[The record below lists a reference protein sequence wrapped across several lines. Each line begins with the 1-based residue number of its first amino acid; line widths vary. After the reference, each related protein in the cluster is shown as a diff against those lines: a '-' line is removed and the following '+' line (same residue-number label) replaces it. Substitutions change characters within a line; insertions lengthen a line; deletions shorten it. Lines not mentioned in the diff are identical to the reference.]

1 MYEMIMLAI
10 RMAPY
15 VCESCETSLSCSL
28 SISHKFVRVYTE
40 IFSEK
45 FPASHK
51 IQKND
56 VRWKIIIL
64 QIADSAC
71 FFISLYATL

>member
-1 MYEMIMLAI
+1 MYEMITLAI
-10 RMAPY
+10 KMAPY
-15 VCESCETSLSCSL
+15 VCENRETSISCSL
-28 SISHKFVRVYTE
+28 SISHKFVRAYTE

-56 VRWKIIIL
+56 VSWKIIIL
-64 QIADSAC
+64 QIADSAR
-71 FFISLYATL
+71 FFISLYGTL